1 MKLSG
6 IDIQKSSTYFIRSAA
21 SSKKQNNNNKNMEL
35 SFKNIIKYAGWKSE
49 KTLARH
55 IKTVMDIMC

>member
-21 SSKKQNNNNKNMEL
+21 SSKKQKAKQQQKEHGT
-35 SFKNIIKYAGWKSE
+35 II
-49 KTLARH
+49 
-55 IKTVMDIMC
+55 

>member
-6 IDIQKSSTYFIRSAA
+6 IDIQKRSTYFVRSAA

-35 SFKNIIKYAGWKSE
+35 SFKNIIKYAG
-49 KTLARH
+49 
-55 IKTVMDIMC
+55 

>member
-21 SSKKQNNNNKNMEL
+21 SSKKQNNSNKNMEL
-35 SFKNIIKYAGWKSE
+35 SFKNIIKYAG
-49 KTLARH
+49 
-55 IKTVMDIMC
+55 